1 MNAKILNG
9 SAIAKKIRNQTANAV
24 SQRLTKNLRPPGIAV
39 VLIGDDPASEIYV
52 QHKRSDC
59 QEVGFKHDFRHL
71 SANTTER
78 DLVAMIDELNTDQS
92 IDGILVQLPLPSQ
105 ISEPKILERIS
116 PAKDVD
122 GVHPYNIGRLAL
134 RQPTLRSCTA
144 RGIMTLLEHT
154 GIELRGLDATIVGA
168 SNHVGRPIG
177 LELLLS
183 GCTVTITHKFTRH
196 TRAHV
201 QNADILVSATGKR
214 DLIAGKWIKP
224 GAIVIDV
231 GITRDNDNKLHG
243 DIEFTP
249 ASERAAWI
257 TPVPGGV
264 GPMTRASLLQ
274 NTLQASQSS

>member
-1 MNAKILNG
+1 MTAQILNG
-9 SAIAKKIRNQTANAV
+9 SALAKTIRDQIANAV
-24 SQRLTKNLRPPGIAV
+24 SKRSAAKLRPPGIAV
-39 VLIGDDPASEIYV
+39 LLIGDDPASEIYV
-52 QHKRSDC
+52 QHKRRDC

-71 SANTTER
+71 SANTAEQ
-78 DLVAMIDELNTDQS
+78 DLIAMLDELNADQS
-92 IDGILVQLPLPSQ
+92 IDGILVQLPLPRQ
-105 ISEPKILERIS
+105 INGPNILERIS

-134 RQPTLRSCTA
+134 RQPTLRSCTS

-154 GIELRGLDATIVGA
+154 GITLRGLDATIVGA

-183 GCTVTITHKFTRH
+183 GCTVTTTHKFTRH
-196 TRAHV
+196 TQAHV
-201 QNADILVSATGKR
+201 ENADILISAAGKR
-214 DLIAGKWIKP
+214 DLISGQWIKP
-224 GAIVIDV
+224 GALVIDV
-231 GITRDNDNKLHG
+231 GITRDNNKLYG
-243 DIEFTP
+243 DIEFAS

-274 NTLQASQSS
+274 NTLQAAQSV